1 MAPTLPSRRGD
12 HGTRDE
18 DGVVGSEA
26 CASSPPRDLATLG
39 RTGSTAAE
47 YTGLPRRLR
56 DQRVMSEP
64 YSLSESDEADLAAL
78 ADDRLDPARRRR
90 HGPPPAP
97 VQRREAGGA
106 GDPARARPIERQ
118 RGGREVIT
126 RVAGDVS
133 APL

>member
-47 YTGLPRRLR
+47 YPGLPRRLR

-64 YSLSESDEADLAAL
+64 YPLSESDEADLAAL
-78 ADDRLDPARRRR
+78 ADDRLDPARRR
-90 HGPPPAP
+90 PL
-97 VQRREAGGA
+97 EARTR
-106 GDPARARPIERQ
+106 GDPAGARALERH
-118 RGGREVIT
+118 RAAREVIT

-133 APL
+133 AP